1 MTVNGEKY
9 SYLVYCENA
18 NKKGYVLKYNYGLF
32 YGSKATKIKIL
43 SCGSGIK
50 NMLFTVLTLIV
61 LVLQKRQIVVYLLV
75 VSLQKPKFFCGR
87 EINQLQWMFGNC
99 SSLTKLDLSNFITD
113 EVKYMFGMF
122 YNCFKEEQTS
132 ILICTA
138 STIKKIIENENSYL
152 TIPNDNEIKNTIA
165 NDDNQ
170 VKVYKCSVKRVG
182 NNPEITEV
190 EEYQPHQ

>member
-1 MTVNGEKY
+1 
-9 SYLVYCENA
+9 
-18 NKKGYVLKYNYGLF
+18 
-32 YGSKATKIKIL
+32 
-43 SCGSGIK
+43 
-50 NMLFTVLTLIV
+50 
-61 LVLQKRQIVVYLLV
+61 
-75 VSLQKPKFFCGR
+75 
-87 EINQLQWMFGNC
+87 
-99 SSLTKLDLSNFITD
+99 
-113 EVKYMFGMF
+113 MF